1 MHIGII
7 FIFGYLYIIYLFLH
21 LLMSLLWK
29 TKDRKMCEI
38 GKKKKKKNGEHG
50 LSESVTVVSVPHAYG
65 VIR

>member
-1 MHIGII
+1 
-7 FIFGYLYIIYLFLH
+7 
-21 LLMSLLWK
+21 MSLLWK